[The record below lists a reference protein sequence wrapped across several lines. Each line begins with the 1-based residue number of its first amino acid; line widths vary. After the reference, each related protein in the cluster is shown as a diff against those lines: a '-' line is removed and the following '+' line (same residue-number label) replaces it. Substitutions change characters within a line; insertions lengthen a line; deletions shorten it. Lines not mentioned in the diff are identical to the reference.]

1 MLETFQNNI
10 NGVLTSEFI
19 PPLKLYFNT
28 IYSKIQSSFRIL
40 FGLALDK
47 YKQHKSDY
55 QEGIIRDFTDAMIYS
70 QQDSLKNEKESAP
83 YLTDNNLAVSVN
95 QLFLGKRFC

>member
-1 MLETFQNNI
+1 MN
-10 NGVLTSEFI
+10 
-19 PPLKLYFNT
+19 
-28 IYSKIQSSFRIL
+28 
-40 FGLALDK
+40 K

-95 QLFLGKRFC
+95 QLFLGNNFVNFVYFIFIMIFKPELTHLTTH